1 MNNTKMPQSLVYK
14 IHLILDLSLIQA
26 IRIIGLLE
34 SIMVGTLNQQL
45 VEIILIL
52 ALLKTTEMTVPGLMV
67 TTIITNLL

>member
-34 SIMVGTLNQQL
+34 SIMVGTQNQQL